1 MAGSRFAARRRRIA
15 SLAVLA
21 ATASLP
27 GVAQWAE
34 SRATPLPPGLA
45 SVWRVDGRK
54 LDANAAA
61 WSLAAFSTDGSL
73 VGISND
79 SGTRIYRASDG
90 RLANMLPVPLSTGQ
104 FAYSLAISST
114 GLVAL
119 GRVGGLDVHALDGR
133 AEPAKYHCLGI
144 CGPVSALAFSPN
156 GAWVAYQASHGA
168 RDPWPGFVNVV
179 DLEAHARVAELEA
192 STTRTGVSFAA
203 DGRTLIAA
211 NVTRVDDSGTF
222 GLRAWSGGADW
233 RRTRDLPGASVP
245 HGSIGPFA
253 FTDRVAAYSLAG
265 RLEIRELATGVLVWA
280 APLAAPALDAADD
293 AAPMKLELVAFAP
306 RGDLVLSYESPASG
320 AAPGALVFRRLSDGG
335 TVAMYDVAEVSALA
349 FAPTGDRFVYTTG
362 AGRTYTA
369 LARVPRCAGMRKVPP
384 TPSPSPP

>member
-1 MAGSRFAARRRRIA
+1 MSSRIA
-15 SLAVLA
+15 LLAVLA
-21 ATASLP
+21 TTTALP
-27 GVAQWAE
+27 CLAQWAE
-34 SRATPLPPGLA
+34 SRAAPPLPPGLA
-45 SVWRVDGRK
+45 SLWRVDGRK

-61 WSLAAFSTDGSL
+61 WSLAAFSTDGTL

-79 SGTRIYRASDG
+79 SGTRIYRANDG
-90 RLANMLPVPLSTGQ
+90 RLAHMFPAPITMGQ

-119 GRVGGLDVHALDGR
+119 GRVGGLDVLTLDGH
-133 AEPAKYHCLGI
+133 AEPAKYHCLGL

-156 GAWVAYQASHGA
+156 GAWLAYQASSGA
-168 RDPWPGFVNVV
+168 RDPWPGIVNVV
-179 DLEAHARVAELEA
+179 DLKSHTRVAELEA

-222 GLRAWSGGADW
+222 GLRAFSGGAGW
-233 RRTRDLPGASVP
+233 RRTRDLSGASVP
-245 HGSIGPFA
+245 SGSIGPFA
-253 FTDRVAAYSLAG
+253 FTERVAAYSRAG
-265 RLEIRELATGVLVWA
+265 QLEIRELATGALVWA
-280 APLAAPALDAADD
+280 APLVPPALDAA
-293 AAPMKLELVAFAP
+293 AAAGPITLELVAFAP
-306 RGDLVLSYESPASG
+306 RGDLVLSYESPPSG
-320 AAPGALVFRRLSDGG
+320 AAPGTLVFRSMSDGA

-369 LARVPRCAGMRKVPP
+369 LARVPR
-384 TPSPSPP
+384 

>member
-1 MAGSRFAARRRRIA
+1 MAGLRFAARRRRIA

-21 ATASLP
+21 ATAALP
-27 GVAQWAE
+27 CVAQWAE
-34 SRATPLPPGLA
+34 SHAAPPLPPGLA

-54 LDANAAA
+54 LDTNAAA
-61 WSLAAFSTDGSL
+61 WSLAAFSTDGNL

-90 RLANMLPVPLSTGQ
+90 GLKHMFPAPLAMGQ

-119 GRVGGLDVHALDGR
+119 GRVGGLEVLALDGR
-133 AEPAKYHCLGI
+133 AEPARYHCLGL

-156 GAWVAYQASHGA
+156 GAWLAYQAAHGA
-168 RDPWPGFVNVV
+168 RDPSPGLVNIV
-179 DLEAHARVAELEA
+179 DLTAHARVAEVEA

-222 GLRAWSGGADW
+222 GLRAFSGGADW
-233 RRTRDLPGASVP
+233 RRTRDLSGASVP
-245 HGSIGPFA
+245 RGSIGPFA
-253 FTDRVAAYSLAG
+253 FTERVAAYSRAG
-265 RLEIRELATGVLVWA
+265 QVEIRELATGALVWA
-280 APLAAPALDAADD
+280 APLAPPALDATED
-293 AAPMKLELVAFAP
+293 ATPMTLELVAFAP

-320 AAPGALVFRRLSDGG
+320 RAPGTLVFRRMSDGG

-349 FAPTGDRFVYTTG
+349 FAPTSDRFVYTTG

-369 LARVPRCAGMRKVPP
+369 LARVPR
-384 TPSPSPP
+384 

>member
-1 MAGSRFAARRRRIA
+1 MRISVASLFAARRRRVV

-21 ATASLP
+21 ATAALP
-27 GVAQWAE
+27 CFAQWTAE
-34 SRATPLPPGLA
+34 SRAAPPLPPGLA
-45 SVWRVDGRK
+45 GVWRVDGRK
-54 LDANAAA
+54 LDAHAAA
-61 WSLAAFSTDGSL
+61 WSLAAFSTDGEL
-73 VGISND
+73 VGISDD
-79 SGTRIYRASDG
+79 SGTRVYHASDG
-90 RLANMLPVPLSTGQ
+90 RLTHMFPAPLGTGQ
-104 FAYSLAISST
+104 FAFSLALSAT
-114 GLVAL
+114 GLVAV
-119 GRVGGLDVHALDGR
+119 GRVGGLEVHALEGH
-133 AEPAKYHCLGI
+133 AEPAKYYCVGI

-156 GAWVAYQASHGA
+156 GAWLAYQAAHGA
-168 RDPWPGFVNVV
+168 REPWPGLVNVV
-179 DLEAHARVAELEA
+179 DLESRVRVAELEA
-192 STTRTGVSFAA
+192 STSRTGVSFAA

-222 GLRAWSGGADW
+222 GLRAWSGSADW
-233 RRTRDLPGASVP
+233 RRTRDLPGVSVP

-265 RLEIRELATGVLVWA
+265 RLEIRELATGALVWA
-280 APLAAPALDAADD
+280 APLAAPALDAADE
-293 AAPMKLELVAFAP
+293 AAPMTLELVAFAP

-369 LARVPRCAGMRKVPP
+369 LARVPR
-384 TPSPSPP
+384 